1 MLVLTSVRMQLRH
14 SGREVGTTLIEATV
28 ATAICAIFLGS
39 IFTVNTGSMQTV
51 KMSREAASA
60 SQILQQRVES
70 LRIANWHQVTDA
82 TWLKNNLLNTAAP
95 GSSALRNLSE
105 QITLVPYGSST
116 AGNMQLT
123 CSNGTVSIISSQ
135 SLLAESAVKV
145 IWTVTY
151 IGAPNNRTTTRQ
163 LVGILAKGG
172 VAK

>member
-1 MLVLTSVRMQLRH
+1 
-14 SGREVGTTLIEATV
+14 
-28 ATAICAIFLGS
+28 
-39 IFTVNTGSMQTV
+39 
-51 KMSREAASA
+51 
-60 SQILQQRVES
+60 
-70 LRIANWHQVTDA
+70 
-82 TWLKNNLLNTAAP
+82 
-95 GSSALRNLSE
+95 
-105 QITLVPYGSST
+105 
-116 AGNMQLT
+116 MQLT